1 MSVFGLQ
8 HIGIT
13 VPDLDQA
20 VEFFE
25 TLFGGVTLLST
36 GRLEVDDTYMQRKLG
51 VPGPCR
57 VEDIRMLR
65 IGTGGNLELFKYSGD
80 TDPDAELKRNSQPG
94 GFHLAFQV
102 DDAHAT
108 AARFRA
114 AGIEVLD
121 GPSYV
126 NSGPSAGL
134 TWCYLRAPWG
144 LWLEIVS
151 VSGPLGHERSGSLPQ
166 WWPVSA
172 A

>member
-20 VEFFE
+20 VAFFE
-25 TLFGGVTLLST
+25 TLFGGITLLST
-36 GRLEVDDTYMQRKLG
+36 GKLDVDDDYMRRKLG
-51 VPGPCR
+51 VPGQCR

-65 IGTGGNLELFKYSGD
+65 VGNGGNLELFKYSGD
-80 TDPDAELKRNSQPG
+80 TNPDELPKRNSQPG

-102 DDAHAT
+102 DDAYAT
-108 AARFRA
+108 ADRLRA

-126 NSGPSAGL
+126 DSGPSEGL

-151 VSGPLGHERSGSLPQ
+151 ISGPLGHERAGGMAQ
-166 WWPVSA
+166 WSPVTGV
-172 A
+172 